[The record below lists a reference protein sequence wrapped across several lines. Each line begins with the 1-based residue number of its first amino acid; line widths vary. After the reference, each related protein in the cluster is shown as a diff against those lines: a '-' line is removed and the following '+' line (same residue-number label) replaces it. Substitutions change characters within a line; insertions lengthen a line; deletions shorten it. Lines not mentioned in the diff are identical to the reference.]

1 MHCLLDSRRLPCFFG
16 NETGLPKFPRPQT
29 KFADRGY
36 VQEILRAKTVEDI
49 RALCCGT
56 KSHRAVGLGTVRKS
70 AISPKSPISP
80 RINPARFFNSLQ
92 AGLRGLWVLT
102 AYLSQG
108 NAAQSL
114 ISAGSSSARLAAS
127 LSAISV
133 NHSLNV
139 RTSLGS
145 SRRRRS
151 GVPSSNESALGVAA
165 EAVNGATDCADRRT
179 NTSASMT
186 VAAIARTQMTR
197 KPGLIVVSLWQK
209 TSGIIQIDVALQQ

>member
-151 GVPSSNESALGVAA
+151 GVPSSNESALG
-165 EAVNGATDCADRRT
+165 
-179 NTSASMT
+179 SMT

-197 KPGLIVVSLWQK
+197 KPGLISCIFVAENK
-209 TSGIIQIDVALQQ
+209 RHYTNRCGTSAVTN